1 MKVIIHFPQ
10 QVKIIGLHRYAKI
23 LRNGQQLKSLKESR
37 TLSTQMNKSD
47 EVQIKLGYIKSN
59 SIMIQKETEL
69 YIELSRLLRYETVI
83 LVACLLGST
92 IINSFVIWELKHL
105 LISLTIH
112 GALIFMWT
120 LIVLKGNHLRI
131 KTPLKT
137 NG

>member
-69 YIELSRLLRYETVI
+69 YIELSRLLRYETVT

-120 LIVLKGNHLRI
+120 LIVLKGTHLRI
-131 KTPLKT
+131 KTPL
-137 NG
+137 